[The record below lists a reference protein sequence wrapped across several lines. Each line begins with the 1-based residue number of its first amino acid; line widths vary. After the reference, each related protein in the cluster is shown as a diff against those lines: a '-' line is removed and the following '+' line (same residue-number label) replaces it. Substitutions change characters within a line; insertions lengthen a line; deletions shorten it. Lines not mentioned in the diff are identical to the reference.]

1 MVVILLHVQS
11 IIYEILQK
19 TTKEMRPFRILLTT
33 LTLTICTFFAPLH
46 AQEGINWQQI
56 QQAETLAKKLHRK
69 VVIQIYTQWSEG
81 FKELE
86 RSVMGQ
92 PQIVKYLNDNFV
104 TIKFDAETKEDVSFQ
119 DHNYKYVTQSGVGFH
134 ELAAELLRG
143 QMTYP
148 TFVFLDENGNLIQTI
163 QYRTPEHFEMI
174 ITYFGSDNHKKMP
187 WKKYEKVFLPLRAR

>member
-1 MVVILLHVQS
+1 
-11 IIYEILQK
+11 
-19 TTKEMRPFRILLTT
+19 MRRFRILLTT
-33 LTLTICTFFAPLH
+33 LTLIFSAFFATIN
-46 AQEGINWQQI
+46 AQETVNWQPI
-56 QQAETLAKKLHRK
+56 QQAETLAKKHHRK
-69 VVIQIYTQWSEG
+69 VLIEVFTQWSEG

-86 RSVMGQ
+86 RSVLAQ
-92 PQIVKYLNDNFV
+92 PQIAKYLNDNFV
-104 TIKFDAETKEDVSFQ
+104 TIKFDAETHEDINFK
-119 DHNYKYVTQSGVGFH
+119 DRNYKFVTQSGVGFN

-187 WKKYEKVFLPLRAR
+187 WKKYEKVFLPLKTR